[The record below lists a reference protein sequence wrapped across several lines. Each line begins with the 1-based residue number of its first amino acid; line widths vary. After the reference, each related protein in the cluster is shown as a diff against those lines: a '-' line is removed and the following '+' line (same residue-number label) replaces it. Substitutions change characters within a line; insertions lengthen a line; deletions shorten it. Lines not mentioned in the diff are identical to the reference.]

1 MSKVWNVA
9 VVGCNIGRSH
19 IAEGYANLPGSFRV
33 LALCDLDEARMTA
46 VGDEFGVPRR
56 TTRFDDLLAM
66 DDLDIIDICTPPAL
80 HIPQSKAA
88 LAAGKQ
94 VVCEKP
100 VAASL
105 AEIDALIAAEA
116 DAIGNVMPIFQYR
129 WGKGFQKAL
138 DVVRSGL
145 AGRPLVA
152 TIETHWNRD
161 AAYYAVPWR
170 GRFETELGGVL
181 ATHALHLH
189 DMMAMMMGP
198 IASLSAF
205 LATRVND
212 IEVEDCLAASLLM
225 ESGALVTL
233 SATLGSA
240 TDSSR
245 LRFCFENVSFESGR
259 EPYQP
264 GSEPWTVDVR
274 TPELEPDVQDVLAR
288 SPDVHTRFHGQMA
301 DYAASLANG
310 SPPPVTLADARRAL
324 ELITALYHAH
334 DTGGQV
340 QLPLLA
346 DHPKYRDW
354 RPLRPRRGS

>member
-19 IAEGYANLPGSFRV
+19 IAEGYANLPARFRV
-33 LALCDLDEARMTA
+33 LALCDLDEARLAA
-46 VGDEFGVPRR
+46 VGDEFGVERR
-56 TTRFDDLLAM
+56 TARFDDLLAM

-80 HIPQSKAA
+80 HVPQTKAV
-88 LAAGKQ
+88 LAAGKHA
-94 VVCEKP
+94 VCEKP

-105 AEIDALIAAEA
+105 AEIDGLIATEEQAP
-116 DAIGNVMPIFQYR
+116 GHVMPIFQYR
-129 WGKGFQKAL
+129 WGTGFRKAQE
-138 DVVRSGL
+138 VVRAGL

-189 DMMAMMMGP
+189 DMMTALMGP
-198 IASLSAF
+198 IAALSAY

-212 IEVEDCLAASLLM
+212 IAVEDCLAASLAL
-225 ESGALVTL
+225 ENGALATL

-240 TDSSR
+240 TDTSR
-245 LRFCFENVSFESGR
+245 LRFCFEHVSFESCR
-259 EPYQP
+259 EPYRP
-264 GSEPWTVDVR
+264 GDDPWTVDVR
-274 TPELEPDVQDVLAR
+274 DPARAAEIEAVLAR
-288 SPDVHTRFHGQMA
+288 VPPVPSRFAGQMA
-301 DYAASLANG
+301 DYADSLDAG
-310 SPPPVTLADARRAL
+310 ARPPITLTDARRAL

-334 DTGGQV
+334 DTGARIA
-340 QLPLLA
+340 LPIGA

-354 RPLRPRRGS
+354 RPEKPLRGA

>member
-1 MSKVWNVA
+1 MAKIWNVG

-19 IAEGYANLPGSFRV
+19 IFEGYANLPGSFRV
-33 LALCDLDEARMTA
+33 LALCDLDETRMAA
-46 VGDEFGVPRR
+46 VGDEFDVPRR
-56 TTRFDDLLAM
+56 TRHFDDLLGM

-80 HIPQSKAA
+80 HVPQTMAA

-105 AEIDALIAAEA
+105 AEVDALIEAEA
-116 DAIGNVMPIFQYR
+116 AAPGHVMPIFQYR
-129 WGKGFQKAL
+129 WGAGFQKAL
-138 DVVRSGL
+138 HVVRSGL
-145 AGRPLVA
+145 AGRPYAA
-152 TIETHWNRD
+152 TVETHWNRD

-170 GRFETELGGVL
+170 GRFETEIGGVL
-181 ATHALHLH
+181 PTHALHLH
-189 DMMAMMMGP
+189 DMMSVMMGP

-212 IEVEDCLAASLLM
+212 IEVEDCLAASLMM

-240 TDSSR
+240 TDTSR
-245 LRFCFENVSFESGR
+245 LRFCFEHVSFESCR

-264 GSEPWTVDVR
+264 GVEPWTIDVR
-274 TPELEPDVQDVLAR
+274 SPGMAPQIEAVLADA
-288 SPDVHTRFHGQMA
+288 PPVFNRFHGQMA
-301 DYAASLANG
+301 DYAAALAAG
-310 SPPPVTLADARRAL
+310 GPPPVTLHDARRAL

-334 DTGGQV
+334 DTCERIR
-340 QLPLLA
+340 LPLRA

-354 RPLRPRRGS
+354 RPQKLLRN